1 MRIGAL
7 VLAAGDSRRMGRNK
21 QMLPYG
27 ESTVIETIL
36 SVLRETPVDG
46 VTVVLGRSWEEV
58 WGAIDGLDVEMFV
71 NPRPENGMLSS
82 VQWGLAQMRD
92 DLDGFLIV
100 LGDQPQ
106 IRAETV
112 TALIQVAE
120 KHPKSI
126 FLPTYR
132 GRRGHPVLFRAS
144 LKKAILDLPLTGG
157 LNRLLADLP
166 EEVQEVPVDSDTVL
180 KDIDTPEDYRRALEE
195 AEGAKG

>member
-21 QMLPYG
+21 LMLPYG

-36 SVLRETPVDG
+36 GVLRESPVDG
-46 VTVVLGRSWEEV
+46 VTVVLGRNWEEV

-106 IRAETV
+106 IRADTV
-112 TALIQVAE
+112 AALVKAAE
-120 KHPKSI
+120 KYPQSI
-126 FLPTYR
+126 FLPTYQ
-132 GRRGHPVLFRAS
+132 GRRGHPALFRAD
-144 LKKAILDLPLTGG
+144 LKRAILDLPLTSG
-157 LNRLLADLP
+157 LNRLLADRP
-166 EEVQEVPVDSDTVL
+166 EEIREVAVESDTVL

-195 AEGAKG
+195 AEGAQG

>member
-36 SVLRETPVDG
+36 RVLQESPVDG
-46 VTVVLGRSWEEV
+46 VTVVLGRNWEEV

-92 DLDGFLIV
+92 DLDAFLIV

-112 TALIQVAE
+112 AALVQAAVRY
-120 KHPKSI
+120 PKSI
-126 FLPTYR
+126 FLPTYQ
-132 GRRGHPVLFRAS
+132 GRRGHPALFRAS
-144 LKKAILDLPLTGG
+144 LKRAILDLPLTSG
-157 LNRLLADLP
+157 LNRLLAERP
-166 EEVQEVPVDSDTVL
+166 EEIQEVAVDSDTVL
-180 KDIDTPEDYRRALEE
+180 KDIDTPEDYRRALQE
-195 AEGAKG
+195 AEGAQG

>member
-36 SVLRETPVDG
+36 RVLQKSPVDG

-82 VQWGLAQMRD
+82 VQWGLAQMRG

-112 TALIQVAE
+112 AALIKAAE
-120 KHPKSI
+120 RHPKSI
-126 FLPTYR
+126 FVPTYQ

-144 LKKAILDLPLTGG
+144 LKRAILDLPLTSG
-157 LNRLLADLP
+157 LNRLLAEHP
-166 EEVQEVPVDSDTVL
+166 EQIQEVEVDSDTVL

-195 AEGAKG
+195 AEGAQG